1 MRSGSKKYMRTQS
14 RYKDLKRSSHSN
26 CHRQAHTE
34 DQLDESIGNRLAS
47 YAPLRSNG
55 GNVIQNE
62 LEKIPD
68 GREELSP
75 IKASPEKPVD

>member
-1 MRSGSKKYMRTQS
+1 MG
-14 RYKDLKRSSHSN
+14 
-26 CHRQAHTE
+26 
-34 DQLDESIGNRLAS
+34 S

-55 GNVIQNE
+55 GNVIKNE

-75 IKASPEKPVD
+75 IKASPEKPVQ